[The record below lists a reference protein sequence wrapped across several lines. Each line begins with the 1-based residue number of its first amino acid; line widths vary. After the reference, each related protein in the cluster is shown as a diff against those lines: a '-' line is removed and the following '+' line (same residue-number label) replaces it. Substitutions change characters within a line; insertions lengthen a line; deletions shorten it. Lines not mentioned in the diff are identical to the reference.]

1 MVLDME
7 SDDSRASSPSNSSES
22 RSNSPT
28 NDKEEIAPD
37 QDQAEE
43 SGGGGGGGGPTTLD
57 RSVRAASTS
66 SSSSN
71 SSSSSSRSELSKKQ
85 KKSSSSSS
93 GSGSGSSSSS
103 GSSSEDEA
111 DQEPGQQEQLRLP
124 EQQEQDQPLQNE
136 PEPAETDPEF
146 SAAAAPA
153 EADQPGSPSAKSQP
167 SSFLSSVRSRSN
179 SPQLYNQAAVDLNI
193 SHEDLSDVSDIEADE
208 KQAPSKNSLHPAD
221 DDEDGAIS
229 NDSLPAVD
237 EDEDE
242 VQQKLAKQN
251 GRAASGDEGREKGSK
266 ETKVSIIFYYFICI
280 YTKLYVIYFFQSD
293 EASNGRAP
301 SSALEEDLV
310 KTHDDDALD
319 FEAEEGECPEPVKEP
334 PSENK
339 ANETN
344 QAKRSAKGA
353 KNDDDD
359 DDDDDDGE
367 VDCDEDDDTDDKDKR
382 KDSAGNG
389 SLEEGEEAKDKATSP
404 SKRKKDEDELEEGE
418 VSDEDE
424 KRPEETEPKPVCRFY
439 TRGQC
444 TWGMSC
450 RFLHPGVTD
459 KGNYTMFESLV
470 RSVPMQ
476 GGSAGAGASGAG
488 SSSAAARAGASAYS
502 SHASAAADYH
512 DYRNERPPLHHRP
525 ALLHAPSIYGA
536 AHAVHDARPL
546 LPDGGPVVV
555 ENAWERGLRTA
566 KEMMR
571 KANKRK
577 EQDMDFE
584 DKKMNLTLSPDEM
597 EKDSY
602 YLKDRGGSSA
612 RSPPPPSASVREQ
625 PLNPLSMPMSMHP
638 HAVAHANPRTLLP
651 PVYSLYGGP
660 PPDRYG
666 RSQYMPPQYEDVDA
680 YGRMA
685 RYRELPPHRM
695 PHYEDDRRSRPT
707 REVIVQ
713 RVEAAGRGDEW
724 SDPWMRSKSIG
735 RGSYDRDDRRRRD
748 RRSYSSNSSYS
759 TSNSSQSDS
768 SSDSSRSSSPSDHK
782 RRYGGSSH
790 KLAAAASASSRRH
803 GGRTARSPSQIP
815 RRPRHSSKGSLSP
828 SYKRPAV
835 DKRGVGH
842 SPASKRKKLSSP
854 APKKFDKLRRRR
866 SSSTSDSD
874 SSDTSYSESESG
886 SSSSDSSSGS
896 RDTPQKRV
904 RATDK
909 ALNERKLI
917 KKPAEQAT
925 KKRSPISIEIKK
937 TSNMVGVSALAS
949 PNNSADSDKEKEH
962 GNGNGKDKEKEH
974 SSKDGKD
981 KDGKEKDKDKD
992 KDGGKDKDGKKS
1004 RREELLKQLRAVED
1018 AIAKKRSKLN

>member
-22 RSNSPT
+22 RSNSPA
-28 NDKEEIAPD
+28 NNKDAASHEAAADARPPIA
-37 QDQAEE
+37 AAR
-43 SGGGGGGGGPTTLD
+43 SA
-57 RSVRAASTS
+57 RSVSTS

-71 SSSSSSRSELSKKQ
+71 SSSSSSRSAISKNM

-103 GSSSEDEA
+103 GSSSEDEP
-111 DQEPGQQEQLRLP
+111 DQEPPPQPPQQQS
-124 EQQEQDQPLQNE
+124 QEKLDHQDQPE
-136 PEPAETDPEF
+136 PE
-146 SAAAAPA
+146 AAVS
-153 EADQPGSPSAKSQP
+153 EDQPVPSPSAKSQP

-179 SPQLYNQAAVDLNI
+179 SPADQQLYNQAAVDLNI
-193 SHEDLSDVSDIEADE
+193 SHEDLSDVSDIEAETE
-208 KQAPSKNSLHPAD
+208 KRASSKNSSPRPVD
-221 DDEDGAIS
+221 EEEDGAIS
-229 NDSLPAVD
+229 NDSLPGPGEKEAKLNGKAAV
-237 EDEDE
+237 
-242 VQQKLAKQN
+242 
-251 GRAASGDEGREKGSK
+251 SGGHEKGTSATARESK
-266 ETKVSIIFYYFICI
+266 VNA
-280 YTKLYVIYFFQSD
+280 
-293 EASNGRAP
+293 ASNGRAGGG
-301 SSALEEDLV
+301 LEEDLV

-319 FEAEEGECPEPVKEP
+319 FEAEEGECAEPVAKESADQP
-334 PSENK
+334 KDETK
-339 ANETN
+339 ANESN
-344 QAKRSAKGA
+344 QAKGTPKPAQ
-353 KNDDDD
+353 D

-367 VDCDEDDDTDDKDKR
+367 VDAEEGEEKSKEGQN
-382 KDSAGNG
+382 AAEENG
-389 SLEEGEEAKDKATSP
+389 SLEEGEETSKEKEKEKAKK
-404 SKRKKDEDELEEGE
+404 KKDEEELEEGE

-476 GGSAGAGASGAG
+476 GGAASGSTASG
-488 SSSAAARAGASAYS
+488 SSTSAAAAAAAARSAASAYS
-502 SHASAAADYH
+502 AAHAAAVADYH
-512 DYRNERPPLHHRP
+512 DYRNERPALHHRSAMHHP
-525 ALLHAPSIYGA
+525 SSVYAGHAHESRGGM
-536 AHAVHDARPL
+536 

-584 DKKMNLTLSPDEM
+584 DKKMNLTLSPDEL
-597 EKDSY
+597 EKDPY
-602 YLKDRGGSSA
+602 YLKERAAAS
-612 RSPPPPSASVREQ
+612 SPPPPSRGVE
-625 PLNPLSMPMSMHP
+625 PPMNPHGMAMSMHP
-638 HAVAHANPRTLLP
+638 HAGLSHGNPRALLP
-651 PVYSLYGGP
+651 MQYSVYGP
-660 PPDRYG
+660 MTDRYG
-666 RSQYMPPQYEDVDA
+666 RSQYMHQPYEDVDV

-695 PHYEDDRRSRPT
+695 PHYEDDRRLRPA

-724 SDPWMRSKSIG
+724 SDPWMRSKSMG
-735 RGSYDRDDRRRRD
+735 RGSYEREDRRRRE
-748 RRSYSSNSSYS
+748 RRSYSTNSSYS
-759 TSNSSQSDS
+759 TTNSSQSDS
-768 SSDSSRSSSPSDHK
+768 SDSTSRSSSPSEHK

-790 KLAAAASASSRRH
+790 KAAGAPGASSRRH
-803 GGRTARSPSQIP
+803 SGHRRSASQAAR
-815 RRPRHSSKGSLSP
+815 RRHTSKGSHSP
-828 SYKRPAV
+828 SYKRAAMEH
-835 DKRGVGH
+835 KRHSGGH

-854 APKKFDKLRRRR
+854 SQKKFDKLRRRH
-866 SSSTSDSD
+866 SSSSSDSD

-896 RDTPQKRV
+896 QTPQKRV
-904 RATDK
+904 RSTDK

-917 KKPAEQAT
+917 KKPPEVPR
-925 KKRSPISIEIKK
+925 KRSPISIEIKK

-949 PNNSADSDKEKEH
+949 PNSIDSEREKDPHGKDNHSKEKEH
-962 GNGNGKDKEKEH
+962 N
-974 SSKDGKD
+974 SSSSGSGGRD
-981 KDGKEKDKDKD
+981 KEKDKDREKEKESKEHDKDNKD
-992 KDGGKDKDGKKS
+992 KDNKDGKKS

-1018 AIAKKRSKLN
+1018 AIAKKRSKLT

>member
-22 RSNSPT
+22 RSSSPT
-28 NDKEEIAPD
+28 NDKEEEIAPD
-37 QDQAEE
+37 PVEDQADE
-43 SGGGGGGGGPTTLD
+43 SAGGGGGATLE

-103 GSSSEDEA
+103 GSSSEDEV
-111 DQEPGQQEQLRLP
+111 DQEPELEQEPLS
-124 EQQEQDQPLQNE
+124 EQQRQRHAVPE
-136 PEPAETDPEF
+136 PEPE
-146 SAAAAPA
+146 SLAAATA
-153 EADQPGSPSAKSQP
+153 EEVQQPGSPSAKSQP

-208 KQAPSKNSLHPAD
+208 KRAPSKNSLHPAD
-221 DDEDGAIS
+221 EDEDGAIS
-229 NDSLPAVD
+229 NDSLPAMGE
-237 EDEDE
+237 EDA
-242 VQQKLAKQN
+242 VQQN
-251 GRAASGDEGREKGSK
+251 GKAASGDEEKASAK
-266 ETKVSIIFYYFICI
+266 ETKP
-280 YTKLYVIYFFQSD
+280 D

-301 SSALEEDLV
+301 ASALEEDLV

-334 PSENK
+334 PSESK

-344 QAKRSAKGA
+344 QAKGPTKGPED
-353 KNDDDD
+353 N
-359 DDDDDDGE
+359 DDDDDGE
-367 VDCDEDDDTDDKDKR
+367 VDGDEDDTDDKDKR
-382 KDSAGNG
+382 KDTAGNG
-389 SLEEGEEAKDKATSP
+389 SLEEGEDDKEKEAAALATL
-404 SKRKKDEDELEEGE
+404 KRKKEEEELEEGE

-476 GGSAGAGASGAG
+476 GGSAAAGAASAG
-488 SSSAAARAGASAYS
+488 SSAAAARAG
-502 SHASAAADYH
+502 SAAYGAHSSSTADFH

-536 AHAVHDARPL
+536 HVHDSRTL
-546 LPDGGPVVV
+546 LPEAPVVV

-612 RSPPPPSASVREQ
+612 RSPPPQSGSVREQ
-625 PLNPLSMPMSMHP
+625 PLNPLMPLSMHP
-638 HAVAHANPRTLLP
+638 HAVAHSNPRALLP
-651 PVYSLYGGP
+651 LQYSVYGP
-660 PPDRYG
+660 PPDRYARG
-666 RSQYMPPQYEDVDA
+666 QYMPPQYEDVDA

-695 PHYEDDRRSRPT
+695 PHYEDDRRLRPA

-724 SDPWMRSKSIG
+724 SDPWMRSKSMG
-735 RGSYDRDDRRRRD
+735 RGGSYDREDRRRRD

-790 KLAAAASASSRRH
+790 KLAGASASARRH
-803 GGRTARSPSQIP
+803 GGRAARSPSQIP

-828 SYKRPAV
+828 SYKRPAL
-835 DKRGVGH
+835 DKRGAGH

-962 GNGNGKDKEKEH
+962 GNGKDKEKEH
-974 SSKDGKD
+974 SKD
-981 KDGKEKDKDKD
+981 KDKEGKDKDKD

>member
-22 RSNSPT
+22 RSNSPS
-28 NDKEEIAPD
+28 NDKEEVAPD
-37 QDQAEE
+37 LADE
-43 SGGGGGGGGPTTLD
+43 SVGGGGGPNPD

-71 SSSSSSRSELSKKQ
+71 SSSSSSRSDLSKKQ

-103 GSSSEDEA
+103 GSSSEDDG
-111 DQEPGQQEQLRLP
+111 DQEPEQEQQRLAHQQH
-124 EQQEQDQPLQNE
+124 EQQQQHTLQNE
-136 PEPAETDPEF
+136 RESNEPGSE
-146 SAAAAPA
+146 SAAVTPG
-153 EADQPGSPSAKSQP
+153 EPEQPDSPGAKSQP

-193 SHEDLSDVSDIEADE
+193 SHEDLSDVSDLEGEE
-208 KQAPSKNSLHPAD
+208 KRALSKNSLHPAD
-221 DDEDGAIS
+221 ENEDEDDAIS
-229 NDSLPAVD
+229 NDSLPTLD
-237 EDEDE
+237 EEDE
-242 VQQKLAKQN
+242 VQQKQSKQN
-251 GRAASGDEGREKGSK
+251 GKATSGDEKKAFAK
-266 ETKVSIIFYYFICI
+266 ETH
-280 YTKLYVIYFFQSD
+280 SD

-301 SSALEEDLV
+301 APALEEDLV

-319 FEAEEGECPEPVKEP
+319 FEAEEGECPEQAKERP
-334 PSENK
+334 LMENT

-344 QAKRSAKGA
+344 QAKSATKVSQ
-353 KNDDDD
+353 DDDD
-359 DDDDDDGE
+359 E
-367 VDCDEDDDTDDKDKR
+367 VAVICVGCDEEEGDDKDNR
-382 KDSAGNG
+382 IDGAGNG
-389 SLEEGEEAKDKATSP
+389 SLEDGKKAKHKMSRLTP
-404 SKRKKDEDELEEGE
+404 TIVIKDDEDELEDELEEGE

-476 GGSAGAGASGAG
+476 GGGSAVAPAPAAA
-488 SSSAAARAGASAYS
+488 SSSAAARAGGSAYS
-502 SHASAAADYH
+502 SHASATADYH

-536 AHAVHDARPL
+536 HVHDARTL
-546 LPDGGPVVV
+546 LPDGAPVVV

-625 PLNPLSMPMSMHP
+625 PLNPLSMPMSMHA
-638 HAVAHANPRTLLP
+638 HGVAHANPRALMPLQYS
-651 PVYSLYGGP
+651 VYGP
-660 PPDRYG
+660 PPDRYA

-713 RVEAAGRGDEW
+713 RVEAAGRGGEW

-735 RGSYDRDDRRRRD
+735 RGSYDREDRRRRD

-790 KLAAAASASSRRH
+790 KLAAAAATSRRH
-803 GGRTARSPSQIP
+803 GRAARSPSQIP
-815 RRPRHSSKGSLSP
+815 RRPRHTSKGSLSP
-828 SYKRPAV
+828 SYKRPAL

-874 SSDTSYSESESG
+874 SSDTSYSDSESG

-917 KKPAEQAT
+917 KKPAEQAV

-962 GNGNGKDKEKEH
+962 GNGKDKEKDH
-974 SSKDGKD
+974 VKDKD

-992 KDGGKDKDGKKS
+992 KDGAKDKDGKKS

>member
-22 RSNSPT
+22 RSSSPT
-28 NDKEEIAPD
+28 NDKEEEVAPEPAD
-37 QDQAEE
+37 NQAEE
-43 SGGGGGGGGPTTLD
+43 SGGGGGGATLD

-103 GSSSEDEA
+103 GSSSEDEP
-111 DQEPGQQEQLRLP
+111 DQEPEREQERLP
-124 EQQEQDQPLQNE
+124 EQQQQQQRQNE
-136 PEPAETDPEF
+136 PEPEPESF
-146 SAAAAPA
+146 AAATA
-153 EADQPGSPSAKSQP
+153 EEVLQPGSPSAKSQP
-167 SSFLSSVRSRSN
+167 SSFLSSVRSQSN

-193 SHEDLSDVSDIEADE
+193 SHEDLSDVSDIEAEE
-208 KQAPSKNSLHPAD
+208 KRAPSKNSLHPAD
-221 DDEDGAIS
+221 EDEDGAIS
-229 NDSLPAVD
+229 NDSLPALGE
-237 EDEDE
+237 EDAG
-242 VQQKLAKQN
+242 QQKLAKQN
-251 GRAASGDEGREKGSK
+251 GKAASGDEEKSSAKDSK
-266 ETKVSIIFYYFICI
+266 P
-280 YTKLYVIYFFQSD
+280 D

-301 SSALEEDLV
+301 ATALEEDLV
-310 KTHDDDALD
+310 KAHDDDALD

-334 PSENK
+334 PSESK

-344 QAKRSAKGA
+344 QAKSAVKVPE
-353 KNDDDD
+353 ND

-367 VDCDEDDDTDDKDKR
+367 VDGDEEDTDDKDKR

-389 SLEEGEEAKDKATSP
+389 SLEEGEEAKDKTAAAAAAALA
-404 SKRKKDEDELEEGE
+404 KRKKDEEELEEGE

-476 GGSAGAGASGAG
+476 GGSSGAGAS
-488 SSSAAARAGASAYS
+488 AAVSPAAVARAGAAAYS
-502 SHASAAADYH
+502 AHASAAADYH
-512 DYRNERPPLHHRP
+512 DYRNERPPLLHRP

-536 AHAVHDARPL
+536 HAVHDSRPL
-546 LPDGGPVVV
+546 LPDGPVVV

-612 RSPPPPSASVREQ
+612 RSPPPQSSSVREQ
-625 PLNPLSMPMSMHP
+625 PLNPLMPLSMHP
-638 HAVAHANPRTLLP
+638 HAVAHANPRALLP
-651 PVYSLYGGP
+651 LQYSVYGP

-666 RSQYMPPQYEDVDA
+666 RAQYMPPQYEDVDA

-695 PHYEDDRRSRPT
+695 PHYEDDRRLRPA

-724 SDPWMRSKSIG
+724 SDPWMRSKSMG
-735 RGSYDRDDRRRRD
+735 RGGSYDRDDRRRRD

-768 SSDSSRSSSPSDHK
+768 SSDSSRSSSPSEHK

-790 KLAAAASASSRRH
+790 KLAASASASSRRH
-803 GGRTARSPSQIP
+803 GARAARSPSQIP

-949 PNNSADSDKEKEH
+949 PNNSVDSDKEKEH
-962 GNGNGKDKEKEH
+962 GNGKDREKEH
-974 SSKDGKD
+974 GKD
-981 KDGKEKDKDKD
+981 KDKEGKDKDKDKD

>member
-1 MVLDME
+1 MVIDME

-28 NDKEEIAPD
+28 NDKEEVAA
-37 QDQAEE
+37 DQAEE
-43 SGGGGGGGGPTTLD
+43 SVGGGATMD

-103 GSSSEDEA
+103 GSSSEDEP
-111 DQEPGQQEQLRLP
+111 D
-124 EQQEQDQPLQNE
+124 QEQDRQEQPSEQQQHLQQHHQQQQLHRNE
-136 PEPAETDPEF
+136 PEPEP
-146 SAAAAPA
+146 
-153 EADQPGSPSAKSQP
+153 EADRESPAAVTESAESVEQPGSPSAKSQP

-179 SPQLYNQAAVDLNI
+179 SPQQQLYNQAAVDLNI
-193 SHEDLSDVSDIEADE
+193 SHEDLSDVSDIEAEE
-208 KQAPSKNSLHPAD
+208 KQAPAKNSSLHPAD
-221 DDEDGAIS
+221 EDEDGAIS
-229 NDSLPAVD
+229 NDSLPGLGE
-237 EDEDE
+237 EDELRRQQQE
-242 VQQKLAKQN
+242 VKQN
-251 GRAASGDEGREKGSK
+251 GRTTSGDEEKASAK
-266 ETKVSIIFYYFICI
+266 ETKP
-280 YTKLYVIYFFQSD
+280 D
-293 EASNGRAP
+293 EASNGRVPA
-301 SSALEEDLV
+301 SAMEEDLV

-319 FEAEEGECPEPVKEP
+319 FEAEEGECPEPVKEK
-334 PSENK
+334 PSESK

-344 QAKRSAKGA
+344 LAKGTA
-353 KNDDDD
+353 KKAQDDDD
-359 DDDDDDGE
+359 DEDDGE
-367 VDCDEDDDTDDKDKR
+367 VDGDEDDDSMDKEKR
-382 KDSAGNG
+382 KDNGNG
-389 SLEEGEEAKDKATSP
+389 SLEEGEEGKDAKDKTAAAAAAL
-404 SKRKKDEDELEEGE
+404 SKRKKDEEELEEGE

-470 RSVPMQ
+470 RSVPIQ

-488 SSSAAARAGASAYS
+488 SSAAAAARAGAGGAYG
-502 SHASAAADYH
+502 SHAAAAAVGGDYH

-525 ALLHAPSIYGA
+525 ALLHAPSIYGG
-536 AHAVHDARPL
+536 HVHDSRPL
-546 LPDGGPVVV
+546 LPDGPVVV

-597 EKDSY
+597 EKDPY

-612 RSPPPPSASVREQ
+612 RSPPPPSTSAREQ
-625 PLNPLSMPMSMHP
+625 PLNPLSLPPLPMHP
-638 HAVAHANPRTLLP
+638 HAVPHASPRSLLP
-651 PVYSLYGGP
+651 LQYSVYGP

-666 RSQYMPPQYEDVDA
+666 RQYMPPQYEDVDA

-695 PHYEDDRRSRPT
+695 PHYEDDRRLRPA

-724 SDPWMRSKSIG
+724 SDPWMRSKSMG

-768 SSDSSRSSSPSDHK
+768 SSDSSRSSSPSEHK
-782 RRYGGSSH
+782 RRYGGSGSGH
-790 KLAAAASASSRRH
+790 KLAAASASSRRH
-803 GGRTARSPSQIP
+803 AGRTARSPSQIP

-828 SYKRPAV
+828 SYKRPALE
-835 DKRGVGH
+835 KRGGVGH

-866 SSSTSDSD
+866 SSSSSDSD

-962 GNGNGKDKEKEH
+962 GNGNGKDKEKDH
-974 SSKDGKD
+974 S
-981 KDGKEKDKDKD
+981 KDKDKD
-992 KDGGKDKDGKKS
+992 IKEKDHSKDKEKDGGGGKDKDGKKS